1 MTQKRHDRRQRSGE
15 DASEVVF
22 QRCEGAKSRSDQ
34 GQSRDEA
41 GTEGGRWAV
50 KNEVS
55 KHPHQQK
62 KLS

>member
-1 MTQKRHDRRQRSGE
+1 
-15 DASEVVF
+15 VF

-41 GTEGGRWAV
+41 GTEGGRRAV